1 MLNAHDETFIF
12 EFVARNPLRRKEVTK
27 VKLAVFL
34 AVIFFV
40 SSIPAGRAES
50 PRRIEITAKRFTY
63 NPEVI
68 TLKRGEPVVLVLH
81 SIDVTHVSRSPIS
94 ISTRRT

>member
-1 MLNAHDETFIF
+1 M
-12 EFVARNPLRRKEVTK
+12 
-27 VKLAVFL
+27 FL

-40 SSIPAGRAES
+40 SSIPAGRAQS

-63 NPEVI
+63 DPEAI

-81 SIDVTHVSRSPIS
+81 TVRKSGPITTVSQ
-94 ISTRRT
+94 